1 MNAAVNSLH
10 WFRKGL
16 RLHDNPS
23 LRQAIEGSS
32 TFRAVFF
39 LDVDSLNEINISRN
53 KWRFLLDC
61 LLDLDCSLRKLN
73 SRLFIVRGQPIDVF
87 PKLIKQWNITRVT
100 FECDGEPFPQRRDD
114 SVKRL
119 LESQGVE
126 VLVSTS
132 HTLYN
137 IDEVVELNHG
147 NVPVTFKQFECL
159 VSKLRSPDSC
169 VPDIDQ
175 DLFENCKTP
184 VADDHDNIY
193 GVPQYGALDLEEE
206 EHEQGEWVG
215 GEKEA
220 LRRLALLEKEVA
232 EPITDSAQQEK
243 NSPFPKSSKLS
254 PYLRFGCL
262 SVKYLFHRMNQVYK
276 EVHGKPAPLSV
287 HLPLL
292 WREFFF
298 VVASRHRNFDKM
310 RNNSLCLQFP
320 WEEHADYLEHF
331 KQGKTGFPWIDAIMR
346 QLVSEGWIPH
356 LARQAVGCFLTRGA
370 LWICWEEGFKIFEK
384 FMLDAEWSINAGCW
398 MWLSCSAF
406 FAKHPQWMCPVGLG
420 EHLDPQGNY
429 VRKYVPELKD
439 FPSEYIY
446 EPWKAPL
453 ETQRTANCIVGDDY
467 PQPIINHQEA
477 RRDCIQKLRGVYQ
490 NLVSKVSSNV
500 GLGHNAM
507 HWFRKDLR
515 LHDNP
520 SLCEALTNC
529 RTFHAVYIIDPV
541 SARAAS
547 VSANRW
553 KFLLDCLNDLD
564 KSLRECGSRLHVI
577 RGQPT
582 YVLPKLFQEWN
593 ISKLTFE
600 CEIEP
605 FGQRRDV
612 AVAVL
617 GEEHGVEVISKP
629 SHTLYDPEKII
640 DSNEGEAPLLIKT
653 FENVVRQMG
662 PPEKPVDAVNKEM
675 FTGCICPVS
684 TDYNTKF
691 SVPHLDELGFKDED
705 VTTGE
710 LWVGGEQEAIKRLT
724 ELEEKVL
731 IGNLKKSVEGLD
743 ALQPSRTQLSP
754 YLRFGCLSP
763 RLFHMRLTKA
773 YMKVKCQPPPLSL
786 YRQLVWREFFF
797 TLASQNPNM
806 DKAVDNP
813 LSLNIPWEDNK
824 KALDA
829 WKKGQTGFPWIDAI
843 MRQLHAEG
851 WIHHVARQ
859 AVGCFL
865 TRGCLWISWEEG
877 FKLFEELQLDSEWSL
892 NAGNWLWVSC
902 SAFFHGQ
909 IPWYCPVNVGKKLD
923 PTGNFIRRYVP
934 ELKTMPTKYIHEPW
948 LAPMA
953 LQKASNCIVGQDY
966 PERLCDHIERR
977 KVCLQRLKEVC
988 QQIKGT
994 KSPSKDKESTE

>member
-1 MNAAVNSLH
+1 MDGKVNSLH

-16 RLHDNPS
+16 RLHDNPA
-23 LRQAIEGSS
+23 LRQAIHGSS

-61 LLDLDCSLRKLN
+61 LLDLDSSLQRFN

-87 PKLIKQWNITRVT
+87 PKLIEQWDITRVT
-100 FECDGEPFPQRRDD
+100 YEYDGEPFPQRRDD

-126 VLVSTS
+126 VLVSSS
-132 HTLYN
+132 HTLYD
-137 IDEVVELNHG
+137 IDEVIKLNYG

-159 VSKLRSPDSC
+159 ARKLGTPASCAPD
-169 VPDIDQ
+169 VDQ
-175 DLFENCKTP
+175 DMFENCKTP
-184 VADDHDNIY
+184 VEDNHDWIY
-193 GVPQYGALDLEEE
+193 GVPQYNALELDEE
-206 EHEQGEWVG
+206 EHEQDDWVG

-220 LRRLALLEKEVA
+220 LRRLALLEKKVVEPVA
-232 EPITDSAQQEK
+232 CSAQQET

-276 EVHGKPAPLSV
+276 EAHGKSAPLSV

-298 VVASRHRNFDKM
+298 VVASRHPNFDKM

-320 WEEHADYLEHF
+320 WEEHADQLERF
-331 KQGKTGFPWIDAIMR
+331 KRGKTGFPWIDAIMR
-346 QLVSEGWIPH
+346 QLVSEGWIHH

-384 FMLDAEWSINAGCW
+384 FLLDAEWSINAGNW

-420 EHLDPQGNY
+420 EHLDPQGNF

-439 FPSEYIY
+439 FPSEFIY
-446 EPWKAPL
+446 EPWRAPL
-453 ETQRTANCIVGDDY
+453 EVQKTANCIVGTDY
-467 PQPIINHQEA
+467 PQPVINHQEA
-477 RRDCIQKLRGVYQ
+477 RQDCVHRLRGVYQ

-520 SLCEALTNC
+520 SLCEALVNC

-541 SARAAS
+541 SARAAN

-553 KFLLDCLNDLD
+553 KFLLDCLTDLD
-564 KSLRECGSRLHVI
+564 KSLRDCGSRLHVI

-593 ISKLTFE
+593 VSKLTYE
-600 CEIEP
+600 CETEP

-640 DSNEGEAPLLIKT
+640 ESNGGEAPLVIKT

-675 FTGCICPVS
+675 FKGCICPVS
-684 TDYNTKF
+684 SDYNSKF
-691 SVPHLDELGFKDED
+691 GVPHLNELGFQESD
-705 VTTGE
+705 VTSGE
-710 LWVGGEQEAIKRLT
+710 MWVGGEREAIKRLT

-813 LSLNIPWEDNK
+813 LSLNITWEDNE
-824 KALDA
+824 KALEA

-859 AVGCFL
+859 AIGCFL

-923 PTGNFIRRYVP
+923 PSGNFIRRYVP

-953 LQKASNCIVGQDY
+953 LQKASNCIIGEDY
-966 PERLCDHIERR
+966 PERLCDHKERR
-977 KVCLQRLKEVC
+977 KVCLERLKEVC
-988 QQIKGT
+988 QQITGT
-994 KSPSKDKESTE
+994 QSSC